1 MTKKKLKRVC
11 INKSD
16 SYNVRSSHGNLIT
29 MYTYM
34 YVEREERGRG
44 IDVATKLHGCIQL
57 IMTFVF
63 GDNGSKLWDLLKPTL
78 LISSVCS

>member
-1 MTKKKLKRVC
+1 
-11 INKSD
+11 
-16 SYNVRSSHGNLIT
+16 
-29 MYTYM
+29 M

-78 LISSVCS
+78 LISSVCSWMACIEMNIIIISQLIDQN